1 MPSLTEKNHL
11 IKGLSQTISLHNV
24 ETQYQILSINNLD
37 NFNNVGFFNKKT
49 DFRIGEENSILTLNN
64 NLEQETLKTSEIG
77 KYGTSYIIYPIPC
90 FYLKNQNY
98 LKYNSFEN
106 HRKIDINLTFE
117 FGTAISVMLQHMAE
131 TVKNDKIVTLKKIK
145 QFFIDYIKTVPVL
158 NQYPAEFYN
167 LLISYN
173 VYGYSIN
180 KNIINNS
187 NPLFL
192 LGILNGFTTK
202 EFTNINIYIFTS
214 ILNYLGAM
222 YSIVRGDNN
231 SRVIHYR
238 LPKIFQN
245 IALSE
250 NLELNPNIKFKNDDM
265 FIQQIIEKIDQ
276 DKKDLVFKTDLWQKV
291 FRGEVILI
299 DTKYIQFQKI
309 DKSNNKEIMYDF
321 TMSRADATNYTIPF
335 GPVLKNSDGDI
346 LGVMALFG
354 KESLQEAKVF
364 SPTTKDYYRSFNDGE
379 IQSWITKDAV
389 LGLYNITK

>member
-1 MPSLTEKNHL
+1 
-11 IKGLSQTISLHNV
+11 
-24 ETQYQILSINNLD
+24 
-37 NFNNVGFFNKKT
+37 
-49 DFRIGEENSILTLNN
+49 
-64 NLEQETLKTSEIG
+64 
-77 KYGTSYIIYPIPC
+77 
-90 FYLKNQNY
+90 
-98 LKYNSFEN
+98 
-106 HRKIDINLTFE
+106 
-117 FGTAISVMLQHMAE
+117 
-131 TVKNDKIVTLKKIK
+131 
-145 QFFIDYIKTVPVL
+145 
-158 NQYPAEFYN
+158 
-167 LLISYN
+167 
-173 VYGYSIN
+173 
-180 KNIINNS
+180 
-187 NPLFL
+187 
-192 LGILNGFTTK
+192 
-202 EFTNINIYIFTS
+202 
-214 ILNYLGAM
+214 
-222 YSIVRGDNN
+222 
-231 SRVIHYR
+231 VIHYR

-299 DTKYIQFQKI
+299 DTKYIQFQKM

-321 TMSRADATNYTIPF
+321 TMARADATNYTIPF